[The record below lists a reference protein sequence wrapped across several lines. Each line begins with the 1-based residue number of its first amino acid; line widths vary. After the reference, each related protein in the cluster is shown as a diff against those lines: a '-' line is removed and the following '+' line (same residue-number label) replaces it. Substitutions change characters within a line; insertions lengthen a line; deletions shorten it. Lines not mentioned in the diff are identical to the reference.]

1 MNDPARHQSGPWSYG
16 VRQEPRK
23 TACVT
28 SSAPSSPGRGG
39 WGAGGRCAYT
49 LVGPSVRSR

>member
-1 MNDPARHQSGPWSYG
+1 MTRLDTSQGPGAMESD
-16 VRQEPRK
+16 RSK

-28 SSAPSSPGRGG
+28 SAAPSSPGRGG

-49 LVGPSVRSR
+49 LLGPSVRSR